1 MTWLTEPFEPE
12 FMQQALLAGLLAAV
26 TTSLVGTWV
35 VLRGMSFIGDALA
48 HGVLPGI
55 ALAFVLGFNVTAGA
69 VLGAAVMI
77 GGINVVTRRSRL
89 AEDTGIGLLFVGMLA
104 LGVVIV
110 SRAGSF
116 ATDLT
121 GFLFGNVLA
130 VDGGDLWVLVGAALV
145 TLGGTVAFYRSFLTL
160 SFNPEKAEI
169 LGLAPRFAHTVLLV
183 LVAAAVVSSFRA
195 VGTLLVFALL
205 VAPPASAAL
214 LVLRVPVMMATAA
227 ALGALSV
234 VIGLSVSYREGTAAG
249 ATIALSAVAI
259 FFVVLTGRE
268 VALRLTE
275 RRGRAPAT

>member
-1 MTWLTEPFEPE
+1 MTWLSEPFEPE
-12 FMQQALLAGLLAAV
+12 FMREALLAAL
-26 TTSLVGTWV
+26 TTSVVGTWV

-55 ALAFVLGFNVTAGA
+55 ALAFVVGFDVTLGGI
-69 VLGAAVMI
+69 LGAAVMV

-121 GFLFGNVLA
+121 GFLFGNILA
-130 VDGGDLWVLVGAALV
+130 IDGGDLWVLIAAAAVSLVGVA
-145 TLGGTVAFYRSFLTL
+145 AFYRSFLVL
-160 SFNPEKAEI
+160 SFNAEKAEI
-169 LGLAPRFAHTVLLV
+169 LGLAPRFAHTVLLA
-183 LVAAAVVSSFRA
+183 LVAVAVVSSFRA

-205 VAPPASAAL
+205 VAPPATASL
-214 LVLRVPVMMATAA
+214 LVRRVPAMMAASA
-227 ALGALSV
+227 VLGALSV
-234 VIGLSVSYREGTAAG
+234 VTGLVVSYQEGTAAG
-249 ATIALSAVAI
+249 ATIALAAVAI

-268 VALRLTE
+268 VALRVSE
-275 RRGRAPAT
+275 RRMDTSTG